1 MADIRNENFGCNV
14 FDKPVYGGTFV
25 AGSHARVVNVH
36 RKSDPLDQRPA
47 LVIAHLPWQLKTPR
61 AIGYWQ
67 QLYDEGMVDNECMT
81 LKGRPD
87 SAMMA
92 QRMARA
98 LDIREVWNTFEQLW
112 GITNL
117 HGSLNKALDSEGGWR
132 TKKVLDSIFG
142 KEK

>member
-14 FDKPVYGGTFV
+14 FDEPVYGGTFV

-36 RKSDPLDQRPA
+36 RKPDPLDQRPA

-98 LDIREVWNTFEQLW
+98 LDIREVWKTFELLW

-132 TKKVLDSIFG
+132 TKQVLDRIFG

>member
-1 MADIRNENFGCNV
+1 MTDIRNENFGCNV
-14 FDKPVYGGTFV
+14 IDKPVYGGVFV

-36 RKSDPLDQRPA
+36 HRADPLDQRPS
-47 LVIAHLPWQLKTPR
+47 LVITHLPWQMKTPK

-67 QLYDEGMVDNECMT
+67 QLYDEGFVNNECMT
-81 LKGRPD
+81 LRGRAD

-92 QRMARA
+92 QRLARA
-98 LDIREVWNTFEQLW
+98 LDIREVWKTFEQLW

-117 HGSLNKALDSEGGWR
+117 HGSLNKALDTDGGWR
-132 TKKVLDSIFG
+132 TKEVLDRIFG